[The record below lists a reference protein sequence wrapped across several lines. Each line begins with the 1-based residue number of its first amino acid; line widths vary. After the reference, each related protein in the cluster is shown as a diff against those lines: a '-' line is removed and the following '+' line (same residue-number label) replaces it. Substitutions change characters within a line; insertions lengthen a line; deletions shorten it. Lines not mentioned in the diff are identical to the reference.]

1 MFGDSSWHTRVTH
14 GTRMAL
20 GLRGKWHLVKAQGAL
35 RSPSKG
41 KKMEARRP
49 PNRLV
54 AVIDVCISI
63 YER

>member
-20 GLRGKWHLVKAQGAL
+20 GLRGKWHLVKALGHYAPWPL
-35 RSPSKG
+35 G
-41 KKMEARRP
+41 EKKEARRP

-54 AVIDVCISI
+54 AVIDVCICI
-63 YER
+63 YEC